1 MASPGSAS
9 LAVLSNRGPL
19 SFSRDDQGQLVARR
33 GAGGL
38 VATLAPGVERNGALW
53 LATAI
58 SDDDREAA
66 AAGIIETD
74 GLRLRSLVIDPDQ
87 YRMYYDVIANQ
98 TLWFLNHGLWD
109 LPRRPRFDRRWWEA
123 WQAFAA
129 VNHQFATCAAEEVA
143 EGGTVLIQ
151 DYQLALVGG
160 TLAQLRPDVKTAAF
174 MHTPFCT
181 PLELRT
187 LPGEVAGALLVGL
200 AQTGACG
207 FHSPR
212 WAAAFEACCK
222 EWLGQAPTT
231 FVTPAATDVADIT
244 RVAASEACARELRW
258 LEDQIGDRQLIARVD
273 RIELSKNLLRGFH
286 AYDDLLEQHPSL
298 RGRVV
303 FGAFVYPSR
312 EGLAEYLSYRQEVEG
327 LVRRI
332 NGKWATAEW
341 TPILLDT
348 VDNYPRSVA
357 ALRRYDVLFVN
368 PIRDGLNLVA
378 KEGPLVNERDGVV
391 ALCQTAGVWDE
402 LGQHVVEV
410 HPFDIPSTS
419 DALAVALRLPADERA
434 ARAAELRKAA
444 TARTP
449 LDWFADQLAAAR
461 VPGS

>member
-1 MASPGSAS
+1 
-9 LAVLSNRGPL
+9 
-19 SFSRDDQGQLVARR
+19 
-33 GAGGL
+33 
-38 VATLAPGVERNGALW
+38 
-53 LATAI
+53 
-58 SDDDREAA
+58 
-66 AAGIIETD
+66 
-74 GLRLRSLVIDPDQ
+74 
-87 YRMYYDVIANQ
+87 
-98 TLWFLNHGLWD
+98 
-109 LPRRPRFDRRWWEA
+109 
-123 WQAFAA
+123 
-129 VNHQFATCAAEEVA
+129 
-143 EGGTVLIQ
+143 
-151 DYQLALVGG
+151 
-160 TLAQLRPDVKTAAF
+160 
-174 MHTPFCT
+174 
-181 PLELRT
+181 
-187 LPGEVAGALLVGL
+187 
-200 AQTGACG
+200 
-207 FHSPR
+207 
-212 WAAAFEACCK
+212 
-222 EWLGQAPTT
+222 
-231 FVTPAATDVADIT
+231 
-244 RVAASEACARELRW
+244 
-258 LEDQIGDRQLIARVD
+258 
-273 RIELSKNLLRGFH
+273 
-286 AYDDLLEQHPSL
+286 LLEQHPSL
-298 RGRVV
+298 RERVV

-461 VPGS
+461 VPGT